1 MVYHLFYKIL
11 SLVLYATGDS
21 VNFLAKPFGDV
32 LFWIF
37 VAHFFCFVN
46 MALYMPIFTTA
57 APPPIFIIW
66 RDAWLNFVIFPI
78 LQILLIG
85 SKTPL

>member
-11 SLVLYATGDS
+11 SLVLYVTGDS
-21 VNFLAKPFGDV
+21 VNFLAKPFGDI
-32 LFWIF
+32 FFDF

-57 APPPIFIIW
+57 APPPI
-66 RDAWLNFVIFPI
+66 L
-78 LQILLIG
+78 
-85 SKTPL
+85 